1 MCHKNLQMSL
11 REFKWNITF
20 FVASLY
26 VSVFTFQ
33 FRVKNNKNFIK
44 LVELESNIAEMNV
57 IHRITS
63 SIFIC
68 REIFQW
74 VPANFLYNFWG

>member
-1 MCHKNLQMSL
+1 MCHEKLQMKNFYVNFRRTLLSSL
-11 REFKWNITF
+11 L
-20 FVASLY
+20 LY

-68 REIFQW
+68 REIFQ
-74 VPANFLYNFWG
+74 

>member
-1 MCHKNLQMSL
+1 MPIMCHKNLQMSL

-68 REIFQW
+68 REIFQ
-74 VPANFLYNFWG
+74 